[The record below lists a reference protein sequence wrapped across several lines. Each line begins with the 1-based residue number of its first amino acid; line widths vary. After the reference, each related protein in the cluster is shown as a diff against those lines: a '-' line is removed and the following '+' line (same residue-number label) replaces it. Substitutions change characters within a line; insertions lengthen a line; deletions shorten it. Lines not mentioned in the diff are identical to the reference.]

1 MYVELMAR
9 LYQSKHYMENKER
22 VDNPCSK
29 VIAIT
34 QMIIV
39 SDCDNDDSQ
48 EKEPWFINQTSTAS
62 IIGEVRALIAQAK
75 ALAAQAYREYR
86 NYVRKKGRAD
96 LQSGP
101 LLTIQ
106 AIQPVAPFEKEYLMD
121 TVLPDTQ
128 ESFFEEVIPARMKE
142 MIDGYTEYVR
152 NCLERDLQPVR
163 AVLEEYQSMDIE
175 GTVE

>member
-1 MYVELMAR
+1 
-9 LYQSKHYMENKER
+9 
-22 VDNPCSK
+22 
-29 VIAIT
+29 
-34 QMIIV
+34 
-39 SDCDNDDSQ
+39 
-48 EKEPWFINQTSTAS
+48 
-62 IIGEVRALIAQAK
+62 
-75 ALAAQAYREYR
+75 
-86 NYVRKKGRAD
+86 
-96 LQSGP
+96 

-142 MIDGYTEYVR
+142 MIDGYTEYVQ